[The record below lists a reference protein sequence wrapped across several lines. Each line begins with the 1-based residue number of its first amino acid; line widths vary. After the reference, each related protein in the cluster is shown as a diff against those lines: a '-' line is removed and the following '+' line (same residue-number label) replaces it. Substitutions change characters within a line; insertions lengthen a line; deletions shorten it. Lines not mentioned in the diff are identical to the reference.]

1 MPPSS
6 PGPRRRQS
14 TPSPVPHDRCHGPG
28 LLVGIQFRS
37 LTRLGMDPTRLPPIY
52 ETETALVQVS
62 EVFQQSQ
69 QMLRTFH
76 DYAVA

>member
-1 MPPSS
+1 M
-6 PGPRRRQS
+6 
-14 TPSPVPHDRCHGPG
+14 
-28 LLVGIQFRS
+28 LVGIQFRS